1 MEEQLVNREIKFNV
15 PKKLTKAEFENTIK
29 FFKENG
35 AKYHVDEK
43 IWTIKESQ
51 REKFA
56 QYLNPE
62 NMHAAHKNEPQSPE
76 ERVRLNIPKNLDK
89 DEFLRMIQ
97 YFKENGAKYQPDEKV
112 WTIGKS
118 QKDSFEKY
126 IMTDTNE
133 SNSTLGNV
141 EEIKLSE
148 EEINMLGPE
157 SAENMKQFFLDHGG
171 VLKDSMWIVPKSAF
185 ELEKAVPESN
195 IQETMNKKE
204 EFTNKLDQ
212 LLREYGYD
220 KGYAY
225 SMDLAEMISKETLHM
240 PPEPEVE
247 VAEAESSTSLNST
260 ATVQTT
266 DREGNYRKGNYVSLH
281 VPDYKTELIDK
292 IQKGMDLQILN
303 DGGDRAYYS
312 PKTDSVH
319 LPEKDTF
326 YNSYAYNATA
336 LHELSHATGAEKR
349 LNRDIRNVFGTEKYA
364 YEELVAEISACFM
377 SEHIQ
382 IEQTEEHVNNHKA
395 YIQSW
400 TKALSEKPEMLMK
413 AIRDAEK
420 AANYLEYHAEILSKE
435 EYQET
440 LTLHEN
446 EETPTPGNTS
456 EKMVEKTANPITREA
471 DLKANGYK
479 LTPALKKHMDRLDQ
493 LTGRKNSVK
502 DIYKAYKTHDFH
514 GDPETEK
521 TIKSIG
527 KIFQRQEMQIKA
539 VIPER

>member
-1 MEEQLVNREIKFNV
+1 
-15 PKKLTKAEFENTIK
+15 
-29 FFKENG
+29 
-35 AKYHVDEK
+35 
-43 IWTIKESQ
+43 
-51 REKFA
+51 
-56 QYLNPE
+56 
-62 NMHAAHKNEPQSPE
+62 
-76 ERVRLNIPKNLDK
+76 
-89 DEFLRMIQ
+89 
-97 YFKENGAKYQPDEKV
+97 
-112 WTIGKS
+112 
-118 QKDSFEKY
+118 
-126 IMTDTNE
+126 
-133 SNSTLGNV
+133 
-141 EEIKLSE
+141 
-148 EEINMLGPE
+148 
-157 SAENMKQFFLDHGG
+157 
-171 VLKDSMWIVPKSAF
+171 
-185 ELEKAVPESN
+185 
-195 IQETMNKKE
+195 
-204 EFTNKLDQ
+204 
-212 LLREYGYD
+212 
-220 KGYAY
+220 
-225 SMDLAEMISKETLHM
+225 
-240 PPEPEVE
+240 
-247 VAEAESSTSLNST
+247 
-260 ATVQTT
+260 
-266 DREGNYRKGNYVSLH
+266 
-281 VPDYKTELIDK
+281 
-292 IQKGMDLQILN
+292 MDLQILN

-349 LNRDIRNVFGTEKYA
+349 LNRDIKNAFGTEKYA

>member
-1 MEEQLVNREIKFNV
+1 MEEQMLYDELVNGEIKFNV
-15 PKKLTKAEFENTIK
+15 PKGLTKAEFENTIK

-76 ERVRLNIPKNLDK
+76 ERVRLNIPKNLD
-89 DEFLRMIQ
+89 
-97 YFKENGAKYQPDEKV
+97 
-112 WTIGKS
+112 
-118 QKDSFEKY
+118 
-126 IMTDTNE
+126 
-133 SNSTLGNV
+133 
-141 EEIKLSE
+141 
-148 EEINMLGPE
+148 
-157 SAENMKQFFLDHGG
+157 
-171 VLKDSMWIVPKSAF
+171 
-185 ELEKAVPESN
+185 
-195 IQETMNKKE
+195 
-204 EFTNKLDQ
+204 
-212 LLREYGYD
+212 
-220 KGYAY
+220 
-225 SMDLAEMISKETLHM
+225 
-240 PPEPEVE
+240 
-247 VAEAESSTSLNST
+247 
-260 ATVQTT
+260 
-266 DREGNYRKGNYVSLH
+266 
-281 VPDYKTELIDK
+281 
-292 IQKGMDLQILN
+292 
-303 DGGDRAYYS
+303 
-312 PKTDSVH
+312 
-319 LPEKDTF
+319 
-326 YNSYAYNATA
+326 TA